1 MSTTTKKKKKKPDLL
16 RPTGVGLSVKL
27 YKYEGTKSN
36 AAQIATALKKVK
48 YAPKST
54 KHAGAGFSKVS
65 ATGKTVQ
72 GEIIAGFKVPI
83 LTYGTGGRL
92 EPVHYISVSKAQVF
106 VKTGKGTVEVR
117 GSERIARK
125 FRMLMEEH
133 TGAKLTPLNLNSEGV
148 KAIYGETTD
157 VASVMLS
164 GVERGNLTQAEFR
177 GVSIKNEAEIGLYTR
192 KYRGEISR
200 FRGTFPYP
208 SGAQHT
214 TTVNADL
221 GSLMIYRSGEGIA
234 EKDLNWIVGLMEDAA
249 LNYG

>member
-1 MSTTTKKKKKKPDLL
+1 LSRTTKKKKKPALL
-16 RPTGVGLSVKL
+16 RPIGVGLSVKL

-54 KHAGAGFSKVS
+54 KHVGAGFVKVS
-65 ATGKTVQ
+65 ATGKVVQ

-83 LTYGTGGRL
+83 LTYGTGGKL
-92 EPVHYISVSKAQVF
+92 ETVHHISVSKAQVF

-117 GSERIARK
+117 GSERVARK

-133 TGAKLTPLNLNSEGV
+133 TGAKLTPLNLNADGV
-148 KAIYGETTD
+148 RVIYGEATD
-157 VASVMLS
+157 IASVMLS
-164 GVERGNLTQAEFR
+164 GMELGNLKQAEFR
-177 GVSIKNEAEIGLYTR
+177 GESIKNEAEIGLYTR
-192 KYRGEISR
+192 KYRGEITR
-200 FRGTFPYP
+200 FRGTFPFP

-214 TTVNADL
+214 TTVNAEV

-234 EKDLNWIVGLMEDAA
+234 EKDLKWIVGLMEDAA
-249 LNYG
+249 LGNV

>member
-1 MSTTTKKKKKKPDLL
+1 MSKTTKKKKKKPDLL

-48 YAPKST
+48 YAPKSK
-54 KHAGAGFSKVS
+54 KHVGAGFAKVS

-117 GSERIARK
+117 GSERVARK

-148 KAIYGETTD
+148 KAIYGEATD
-157 VASVMLS
+157 IASVMLS

-177 GVSIKNEAEIGLYTR
+177 GISIKNEAEIGLYTR
-192 KYRGEISR
+192 KYRGEITR

-221 GSLMIYRSGEGIA
+221 GSLMVYRSGEGIA